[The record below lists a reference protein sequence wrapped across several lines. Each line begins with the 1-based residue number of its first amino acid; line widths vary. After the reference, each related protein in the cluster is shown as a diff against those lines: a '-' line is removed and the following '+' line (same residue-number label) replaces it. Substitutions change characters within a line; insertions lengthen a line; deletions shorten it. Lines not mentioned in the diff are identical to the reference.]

1 MAQGSSTTTMMHGPN
16 DVPIQ
21 WVFRGNIVVPTR
33 NPFRDNDDPSHC
45 NLDDDEADSILW
57 LGPGLAI
64 YLDHVLTVDDQGI
77 IQSIGH
83 AKSCTG
89 DIRQLLL
96 VNTSS
101 DSSSSSLSR
110 RPRVI
115 QLSEHEFLC
124 PGFIDLHVH
133 APQYAFAGTA
143 TDRPLLQWLGKYT
156 FPTERR
162 FREDLKYA
170 HIVYNAVVSELLIHG
185 TTTAV
190 YFATL
195 DVEPCRILVD
205 AAFERGQRA
214 LIGKVCMDRNAPA
227 DYCHSTEQ
235 NIRDTETFIE
245 YIYQTAGRRTPT
257 GSLPLILPVITP
269 RFIPTC
275 SPQLLRALGDLA
287 RVHSCHV
294 TSHISESVDE
304 VEWSRQLDQVDQNEA
319 EGRSD
324 AVIFDSCGLLTN
336 QCVMAHGVHLEDDS
350 DWALLRSRGTSIAHC
365 PLSNFFFAGNVL
377 PTRQLMQRGN
387 RVGLGTDIAGGS
399 NPSMLHSARMA
410 VVASRALQH
419 QYSQM
424 DDVLLDYRHA
434 FYLATLGGAESLGLQ
449 NRIGTLRVGM
459 EFDAVVLS
467 AANQDG
473 RSPVHVFETDDI
485 GDVFQKLCV
494 LGDDRNIRRVF
505 VQGKDV
511 TVQRAR

>member
-1 MAQGSSTTTMMHGPN
+1 
-16 DVPIQ
+16 
-21 WVFRGNIVVPTR
+21 
-33 NPFRDNDDPSHC
+33 
-45 NLDDDEADSILW
+45 
-57 LGPGLAI
+57 
-64 YLDHVLTVDDQGI
+64 
-77 IQSIGH
+77 
-83 AKSCTG
+83 
-89 DIRQLLL
+89 
-96 VNTSS
+96 
-101 DSSSSSLSR
+101 
-110 RPRVI
+110 
-115 QLSEHEFLC
+115 LC

-133 APQYAFAGTA
+133 APQFAFAGTA
-143 TDRPLLQWLGKYT
+143 TDRPLLQWLETYT

-170 HIVYNAVVSELLIHG
+170 QTVYHAVVSELLANG

-205 AAFERGQRA
+205 IAFKQGQRA
-214 LIGKVCMDRNAPA
+214 LVGKVCMDRNAPT

-235 NIRDTETFIE
+235 NIRDTETLIA
-245 YIYQTAGRRTPT
+245 YIYQTAGRRTST

-275 SPQLLRALGDLA
+275 TPQLLRALGDLA
-287 RVHSCHV
+287 KVHSCHV

-304 VEWSRQLDQVDQNEA
+304 VEWSRQLDQVDQKNIS

-324 AVIFDSCGLLTN
+324 AIVFDSYGLLTD
-336 QCVMAHGVHLEDDS
+336 QCIMAHGVYLQDDS

-377 PTRQLMQRGN
+377 PTRRLMQRGN
-387 RVGLGTDIAGGS
+387 RIGLATDIAGGS
-399 NPSMLHSARMA
+399 SPSMLHSARMA
-410 VVASRALQH
+410 VVASRALHHH
-419 QYSQM
+419 QNTQSNE
-424 DDVLLDYRHA
+424 DDVILDYRHA
-434 FYLATLGGAESLGLQ
+434 FFLATLGGAESLGLQ
-449 NRIGTLRVGM
+449 DRIGTFRVGM
-459 EFDAVVLS
+459 EFDAIILS

-473 RSPVHVFETDDI
+473 RSPIHVFETDNV

-511 TVQRAR
+511 TVQRTR